1 MKKIN
6 LIPLILFAIFFLC
19 SCRNKTV
26 VLLTKKW
33 DCVKVDNIVPPDT
46 KFLSSKDSANA
57 EQLKSVLQ
65 SVSWT
70 FKNNMQY
77 ECAIGNRVTVEGK
90 YQLLENDKIMI
101 CTSESGNSI
110 NRYIINTLSENE
122 LVLRGRAENAN
133 LILHF
138 RSNQ

>member
-1 MKKIN
+1 MIRSYYSDT
-6 LIPLILFAIFFLC
+6 L
-19 SCRNKTV
+19 
-26 VLLTKKW
+26 
-33 DCVKVDNIVPPDT
+33 T

-101 CTSESGNSI
+101 CTSESGSSVNRYSI
-110 NRYIINTLSENE
+110 NSLTENE
-122 LVLRGRAENAN
+122 LVLSGRAENVT
-133 LILHF
+133 LVLHF